1 MAPSLTAS
9 LGAPARWSPRA
20 GRGTCEASLLP
31 ALMPVGP
38 VSSWGCGPAASQ
50 HPCFWARKAS
60 VQVGESSHILQR
72 WLTLL
77 TGCKLE
83 RESDGISFEASWS
96 LLSKRRELDCLMNSA
111 PLLIPNI
118 WGQGEIKIRSLA
130 VWEKVS
136 SRAPN
141 HSFILKWARVSTVH
155 NKWEG
160 RSKMVSL

>member
-9 LGAPARWSPRA
+9 LGAPRA
-20 GRGTCEASLLP
+20 GVPELAGAPVRPASCRLWCP
-31 ALMPVGP
+31 WAPCP
-38 VSSWGCGPAASQ
+38 PRGCGPAASQ

-141 HSFILKWARVSTVH
+141 YSFILKWARVSTVH